1 MLDTYMKNRG
11 TTKTIFHD
19 KNNNYVKKYDWD
31 LEYDGEKANINIDEN
46 QNGKTQHYNLQ
57 LDNDDLANILKIN
70 SVKEPIDKRLL
81 NDFSNIEHNVDLN
94 NKEQYI
100 DLNNFGVNNFETNL
114 NNNQPDNYI
123 IKINASPIIRQSQPN
138 MSNPF
143 LMDKPLIYQNPNP
156 NVQFKSIL
164 DELSTQPNEL
174 LMNEIVLP
182 KRKSR
187 KHHKKSN
194 KKPKVQFLTHI
205 SSPNSMENIILP
217 DITTNTIKPSTSSY
231 TKKNRKT
238 HKRRKVR
245 RVFRIPKTKL

>member
-46 QNGKTQHYNLQ
+46 QNGKTEHYNLQ

-81 NDFSNIEHNVDLN
+81 NDFSNIEHNIDLN

-100 DLNNFGVNNFETNL
+100 DLNNFGLNNFESNL

-123 IKINASPIIRQSQPN
+123 IKINGSPIRQRQLDMN
-138 MSNPF
+138 NPF
-143 LMDKPLIYQNPNP
+143 LMDKPLIYQNPNQNFNQ
-156 NVQFKSIL
+156 NVQFKNIL
-164 DELSTQPNEL
+164 DELSTQPNEF
-174 LMNEIVLP
+174 ILP

-217 DITTNTIKPSTSSY
+217 DITNTIKPLTSSY